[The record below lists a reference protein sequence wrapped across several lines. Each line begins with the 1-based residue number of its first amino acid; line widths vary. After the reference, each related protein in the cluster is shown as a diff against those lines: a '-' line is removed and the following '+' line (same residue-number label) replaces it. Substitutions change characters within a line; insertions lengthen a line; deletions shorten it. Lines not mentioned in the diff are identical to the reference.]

1 LTIALNSIEKKNQWY
16 VVAIQTNKD
25 ENKTKRQKQKQS
37 KNNYAHCDF
46 PRYSK
51 CGKNICNILKYCS
64 QALDI
69 HGQRVL
75 QLIFILFMTL

>member
-1 LTIALNSIEKKNQWY
+1 MNRICFSIKVLNKYKKKTQKNT
-16 VVAIQTNKD
+16 QTNKD

-51 CGKNICNILKYCS
+51 CGKNIL
-64 QALDI
+64 
-69 HGQRVL
+69 
-75 QLIFILFMTL
+75 